1 MAGSP
6 AVAQDVVTQAF
17 RPAVAADARRLAAID
32 ASVNIHPW
40 SEAQFSAACTA
51 GEGHSSWALVA
62 EEGVQIVGFAVVSQ
76 VLDEATLLSIAV
88 DPVYQRRGLGRAL
101 LLAALDRA
109 EHEGALRC
117 LLEVRESN
125 AAARLLY
132 TGNGFSLDGIRKN
145 YYPRGDAREDALL
158 MSKPLKG
165 TANECA

>member
-1 MAGSP
+1 MTH
-6 AVAQDVVTQAF
+6 AV
-17 RPAVAADARRLAAID
+17 RPAIAGDARRLAAID

-40 SEAQFSAACTA
+40 SEAQFSAACNA
-51 GEGHSSWALVA
+51 GEGHNSWALVA
-62 EEGVQIVGFAVVSQ
+62 EEGVHIVGFVVVSQ

-88 DPVYQRRGLGRAL
+88 DPAYQRKGLGRVL
-101 LLAALDRA
+101 LQAALDRA

-125 AAARLLY
+125 AAARILY
-132 TGNGFSLDGIRKN
+132 TANGFTLDGIRKN
-145 YYPRGDAREDALL
+145 YYPRGDARENALL